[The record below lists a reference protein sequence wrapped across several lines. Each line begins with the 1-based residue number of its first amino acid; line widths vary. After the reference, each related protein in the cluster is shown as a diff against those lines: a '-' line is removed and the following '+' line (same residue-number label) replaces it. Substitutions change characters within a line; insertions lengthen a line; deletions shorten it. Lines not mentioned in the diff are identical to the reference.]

1 MNKPQL
7 EEFMVFE
14 DRNGEMGVIIKSNSE
29 KYKWKK
35 CYNNL
40 DVGQIFN
47 ENYDNKIYNQIVK
60 LYIVEDKGSRIFGA
74 LRFMNNGGL
83 HRYKCIY
90 KYVEPIEEIKEIKP
104 INITINLTLNNHKNL
119 EEIMSEIKVVL
130 GKSNFTNPCK
140 LRVCNT

>member
-14 DRNGEMGVIIKSNSE
+14 DRNGEMGIIIKSNSE

-40 DVGQIFN
+40 DVGQIFS
-47 ENYDNKIYNQIVK
+47 EDCDNKIYNQIIK
-60 LYIVEDKGSRIFGA
+60 LYVIKDEKSRIFGA

-83 HRYKCIY
+83 HRYKCVY
-90 KYVEPIEEIKEIKP
+90 EYVKPIEKVQP
-104 INITINLTLNNHKNL
+104 VNITINLTVNNPKNT
-119 EEIMSEIKVVL
+119 EEIMNEIKKVL
-130 GKSNFTNPCK
+130 ENQI
-140 LRVCNT
+140 L